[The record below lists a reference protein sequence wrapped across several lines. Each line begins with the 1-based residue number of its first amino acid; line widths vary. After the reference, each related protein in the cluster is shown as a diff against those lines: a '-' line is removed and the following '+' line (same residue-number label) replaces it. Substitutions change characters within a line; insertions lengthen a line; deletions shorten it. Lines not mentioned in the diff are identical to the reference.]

1 MQVTATEAK
10 NRFGAI
16 CASAKSEPVF
26 VEKGGRVDTVILS
39 RQHYEA
45 LSAAN
50 SALPQKKRQFE
61 LDHQEWL
68 GEQNARFEKH
78 GVWCDD
84 MRVW

>member
-26 VEKGGRVDTVILS
+26 VEKDGRIDTVILS
-39 RQHYEA
+39 LRQFEA
-45 LSAAN
+45 LTSAN
-50 SALPQKKRQFE
+50 LALPQKKRQFE
-61 LDHQEWL
+61 RDHQEWL
-68 GEQNARFEKH
+68 SEQNARFQKH
-78 GVWCDD
+78 GLWCDD